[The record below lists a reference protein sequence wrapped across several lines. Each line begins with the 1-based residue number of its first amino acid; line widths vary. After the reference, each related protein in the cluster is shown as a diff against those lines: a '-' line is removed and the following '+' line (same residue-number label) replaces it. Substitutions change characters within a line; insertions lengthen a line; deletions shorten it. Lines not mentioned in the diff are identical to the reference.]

1 MRIICIICITPSSLE
16 SFDIPFSPIADQVQ
30 ALYTGYEE
38 LISGRLNVLRGRK
51 RTNQIVRYDQSQHL
65 MGSQVRSLWER
76 MYAQGSDYM

>member
-16 SFDIPFSPIADQVQ
+16 SFDIPFSPITDQVQ